1 MIKEYTGDGVDRT
14 DKYMGDF
21 RIVIEAV
28 GSHGQ
33 DRDKKTG
40 DVVDFQTG
48 GQNCPEALALKFIE
62 AMKEAGM
69 APNQAYIVHWP
80 IDNYGGQLKNNRSSQ
95 IVDDLLTGKRNGSF

>member
-1 MIKEYTGDGVDRT
+1 
-14 DKYMGDF
+14 MGDF

-28 GSHGQ
+28 GGHGQ

-40 DVVDFQTG
+40 DVVDFTKG
-48 GQNCPEALALKFIE
+48 GEHTPEFLALKFIE
-62 AMKEAGM
+62 LMKEAGM
-69 APNQAYIVHWP
+69 APEKAYIVHWP

>member
-1 MIKEYTGDGVDRT
+1 
-14 DKYMGDF
+14 MGDF

-28 GSHGQ
+28 GGHGQ

-40 DVVDFQTG
+40 DVVDFSKG
-48 GQNCPEALALKFIE
+48 GPNCPEALALKFIE

-69 APNQAYIVHWP
+69 TPNQAYIVHWP
-80 IDNYGGQLKNNRSSQ
+80 LDNYGGQLKNNRSSQ

>member
-1 MIKEYTGDGVDRT
+1 MIYWGTALTEQNKV
-14 DKYMGDF
+14 MGDF

-28 GSHGQ
+28 GGHGQ

-40 DVVDFQTG
+40 DIVDFSIG

-62 AMKEAGM
+62 TMKEQGM
-69 APNQAYIVHWP
+69 TPNQAYIIHWP
-80 IDNYGGQLKNNRSSQ
+80 LDNYGGQLKNNRNSQ